1 MEVKRECMVML
12 LPTEKAEIGTIMKS
26 IKLSSL
32 HDDDI
37 DKPIGS
43 LVLNKNYSVTKS
55 NDYWQAQ
62 HLYILSSDEIKK
74 GDWYIDDTSTVR
86 KAVTDDKDYW
96 DRRPNYFKIIST
108 TDSSLGLPQPSPQF
122 IQKYVELYNRGEVIE
137 RCLVSYKRVC
147 SRCKSDDFDECWSAK
162 ECSDGRYDEL
172 RLLVD
177 KNNYITITKVK
188 ESWSRDE
195 TVRLIQR
202 AITLGMQCERDRVDS
217 NEVFLQ
223 FIKQNL

>member
-137 RCLVSYKRVC
+137 KCLVSYQEFINSSPLSISKNP
-147 SRCKSDDFDECWSAK
+147 SQHNISQSI
-162 ECSDGRYDEL
+162 
-172 RLLVD
+172 VD

-188 ESWSRDE
+188 DNFSRDE